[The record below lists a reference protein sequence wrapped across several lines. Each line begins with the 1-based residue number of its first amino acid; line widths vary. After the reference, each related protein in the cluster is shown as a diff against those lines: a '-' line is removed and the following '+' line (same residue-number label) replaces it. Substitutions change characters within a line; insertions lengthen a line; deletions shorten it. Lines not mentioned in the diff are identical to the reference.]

1 MEIREIIE
9 LKIKEA
15 NLTKKEVAERMGI
28 IPNNIN
34 VMLNNPSWP
43 TLVRLA
49 EALGITVSE
58 LVSNEPKPQ
67 DNEAVFTISK
77 DVTKV
82 TIKVE

>member
-15 NLTKKEVAERMGI
+15 NFTKKEVAERMGI

-34 VMLNNPSWP
+34 AMICNPSWP

-58 LVSNEPKPQ
+58 LVNENPPIQPEPQ
-67 DNEAVFTISK
+67 QKCPYCGHDLS
-77 DVTKV
+77 
-82 TIKVE
+82 IKVE

>member
-34 VMLNNPSWP
+34 AMICNPSWP
-43 TLVRLA
+43 TLERLA

-58 LVSNEPKPQ
+58 LVSDKEKPHE
-67 DNEAVFTISK
+67 NEAVFTIGK

-82 TIKVE
+82 TIKIE

>member
-34 VMLNNPSWP
+34 AMINNPSWP

-49 EALGITVSE
+49 EALGMTVSE
-58 LVSNEPKPQ
+58 LVNENPVVQPEPQ
-67 DNEAVFTISK
+67 QKCPYCGHEIS
-77 DVTKV
+77 
-82 TIKVE
+82 IKVE